1 MELFNLNLGYL
12 GNKLEFIIMKT
23 KETVIL
29 GLHVILFMT
38 LSTVRIFAQD
48 PSVTP
53 VSSGPAS
60 GAEVAMTLGNITA
73 DAKGVPFMALQIS
86 IKNTTNR
93 PMYFLYQGDYKGAR
107 FYSVND
113 KGTNVE
119 ISESSRPASGSM
131 QGMIPIPPGEK
142 HLINDRLPLSVFTSA
157 THGIVASV
165 FIINDS
171 ETNKNW
177 YRVFTSPVF
186 FSGHQ
191 P

>member
-1 MELFNLNLGYL
+1 MET
-12 GNKLEFIIMKT
+12 KHKIISM
-23 KETVIL
+23 L
-29 GLHVILFMT
+29 RLMPFMM
-38 LSTVRIFAQD
+38 LCAGQVFAQD

-73 DAKGVPFMALQIS
+73 GANGVPFMACQIS
-86 IKNTTNR
+86 IKNATNR
-93 PMYFLYQGDYKGAR
+93 PMYAYYNDDCYKGAR

-113 KGTNVE
+113 KGENAE
-119 ISESSRPASGSM
+119 IGESSRLLSGRE
-131 QGMIPIPPGEK
+131 QGMMFISPGEK
-142 HLINDRLPLSVFTSA
+142 YLIKDTLPLSVFTSA
-157 THGIVASV
+157 KHGIVASV
-165 FIINDS
+165 SIINDS

-186 FSGHQ
+186 VSGHQ